1 MNREFLKGLGLDDAA
16 IDKVMTEH
24 GKTIESQKT
33 KVTDLESS
41 VTDLQGQLTQRDAD
55 LKDLKKKAEGSEEL
69 QTQLTTL
76 QGKYDT
82 DKADYETKLKET
94 QLSSALK
101 LALNGKV
108 HDADLVASII
118 DKATIELDADGNV
131 TKGLEEQIK
140 TLQESKSFLFV
151 PESNTPPAIKGAKPG
166 EGNPPGTP
174 PANGVGDYGKQMAEE
189 RSKGNEGL
197 VEAQKSYFE

>member
-1 MNREFLKGLGLDDAA
+1 MNREFLKGLGLDDEAVE
-16 IDKVMTEH
+16 KVMTEH
-24 GKTIESQKT
+24 GKSIESQKS

-82 DKADYETKLKET
+82 DKADYETKLKDT

-118 DKATIELDADGNV
+118 DKATIELDAGGNV
-131 TKGLEEQIK
+131 TKGLDEQI
-140 TLQESKSFLFV
+140 TSLREAKSFLFV
-151 PESNTPPAIKGAKPG
+151 PESNTPPAIKGATPSQ
-166 EGNPPGTP
+166 GNNNPQQVDPSKMTYTELTAYMA
-174 PANGVGDYGKQMAEE
+174 ANPD
-189 RSKGNEGL
+189 
-197 VEAQKSYFE
+197 AQI